1 MPVIEKGGLIFIPL
15 VISVFFGVF
24 NKEPQKPKNDLE
36 LQMDLYEKYLDSCII
51 AKSSIIGHKAI
62 VKDSTAKVL
71 TKVCNVLKTEVKV
84 LKIENKD
91 LKSDLQVLSKKAPD
105 TILKTVYI
113 KKGIFGGVDT
123 LND

>member
-36 LQMDLYEKYLDSCII
+36 IQMDLYEKYLDSCII
-51 AKSSIIGHKAI
+51 AKSSIIGHKALK
-62 VKDSTAKVL
+62 KDSTVKVL
-71 TKVCNVLKTEVKV
+71 TKVCKV
-84 LKIENKD
+84 LQIENKELKTD
-91 LKSDLQVLSKKAPD
+91 LKVLSSKPAD
-105 TILKTVYI
+105 TIVKTVYI